1 MILSIDSFY
10 KIVLDIISSMK
21 QINEKTIRLRYI
33 RLLEKFATKAI
44 SLLKLDEFDM
54 ELYKKAMLKSYDT
67 LQRSQS
73 VPLYSEYPA
82 ALKQFVQLILDSL
95 DEEPKKFEDEY
106 RGNLLK
112 EYNLL
117 QKLKNKGSYKKD
129 KHKHK
134 KFNDGY

>member
-1 MILSIDSFY
+1 
-10 KIVLDIISSMK
+10 MK

-33 RLLEKFATKAI
+33 RLLEKFATKAVT
-44 SLLKLDEFDM
+44 LLKYDNFSF
-54 ELYKKAMLKSYDT
+54 ELYKKAVLRGYES
-67 LQRSQS
+67 LQKAQS

-82 ALKQFVQLILDSL
+82 RLKSYAQLILDTLDSHDKEENET
-95 DEEPKKFEDEY
+95 DEESFEEK
-106 RGNLLK
+106 RQILLK

-117 QKLKNKGSYKKD
+117 QKEKNKNSYKKD

>member
-1 MILSIDSFY
+1 
-10 KIVLDIISSMK
+10 MK
-21 QINEKTIRLRYI
+21 EVNEKTIRLRYI
-33 RLLEKFATKAI
+33 RLLEKFSTKAI
-44 SLLKLDEFDM
+44 GLLKLEEFDL
-54 ELYKKAMLKSYDT
+54 ELYKKAMLKTYDS
-67 LQRSQS
+67 LQKAKS

-82 ALKQFVQLILDSL
+82 KLREFVQLILDTL
-95 DEEPKKFEDEY
+95 DIEPKKFEDEV
-106 RGNLLK
+106 RDVLLK